1 LNNYKYSPAVLAGRN
16 GENIMKN
23 VRPTQLKKCIFLTL
37 DEFKDII
44 LDAFEKTIVE
54 WTLEGL
60 DIYDNTDCIPYE
72 KICDVLA
79 QHFDVKE
86 VTTFHSDHCEDNPG
100 VWVCYKDG
108 SEVQ

>member
-1 LNNYKYSPAVLAGRN
+1 M
-16 GENIMKN
+16 IN
-23 VRPTQLKKCIFLTL
+23 VKPNQLKKCIYLTL

-44 LDAFEKTIVE
+44 LDAFEMAIVE
-54 WTLEGL
+54 RTSEGL
-60 DIYDNTDCIPYE
+60 DIYDNTNCVPYE

-86 VTTFHSDHCEDNPG
+86 VTSFHSDHCKNNPG

-108 SEVQ
+108 SEAQ